1 MTESLHFIK
10 HILCYFPAASHGI
23 TSAIPQPGSTE
34 PDATHGNDAAVAIG
48 ASQTLGID

>member
-10 HILCYFPAASHGI
+10 HILCYFPGI

-48 ASQTLGID
+48 ASHTLGID